1 MMAKEKPLAGQEQKN
16 KSKQNKPKKRKKT
29 DNILYWCLAFLA
41 VVIVLFFAASKFYSK
56 QPDYPK
62 VTYDNWEFTKMADM
76 WWFEWQKGENLYT
89 VPLRFNPYEA
99 EEISIRGK
107 INTTKFNSE
116 NFVYITFDLSD
127 ESNQDFAILTLAAT
141 ELTQN
146 IATAINRAPLAAC
159 VNNMSD
165 ACEGKPI
172 KTCTNTDEPVIYMK
186 EGGKAGITLNSN
198 CIVLEGKGFE
208 LLKAVD
214 RLLYHWYGIMQ

>member
-1 MMAKEKPLAGQEQKN
+1 
-16 KSKQNKPKKRKKT
+16 
-29 DNILYWCLAFLA
+29 LAFLA
-41 VVIVLFFAASKFYSK
+41 VVIVLFFAAGKFYSK

-99 EEISIRGK
+99 EEISIRGE

-116 NFVYITFDLSD
+116 KYVYITFDLSD
-127 ESNQDFAILTLAAT
+127 ESNQDLAILALAAT

-146 IATAINRAPLAAC
+146 LATAINRVPLAAC
-159 VNNMSD
+159 INNMSD
-165 ACEGKPI
+165 ACEGNPI
-172 KTCTNTDEPVIYMK
+172 KTCTNTNEPVIYIR

-198 CIVLEGKGFE
+198 CIILEGNGFE